1 MRVYLYREAVKPDII
16 LISETKLEKDIKH
29 SEFLPAQY
37 TGHMRNDFTKRNGGV
52 IIAYRNDFIIDE
64 VKLLEPDSPH
74 HHKIVWAR
82 LSVSNSNPIYAPN
95 RLLDH
100 TIDQIKKQNNK
111 ETIIGL
117 NSNLHHITNLTRN
130 NPST

>member
-1 MRVYLYREAVKPDII
+1 MKEKVNLNYILWRQILRVYLYCEAVKPDII

-52 IIAYRNDFIIDE
+52 IIAHRNDLTNIDE

-74 HHKIVWAR
+74 HDQIVWAR

-100 TIDQIKKQNNK
+100 TIDQIKKK
-111 ETIIGL
+111 TIEKQSVG
-117 NSNLHHITNLTRN
+117 
-130 NPST
+130 